1 MDIKIIISIV
11 ILLFIYYSLY
21 LQKSKE
27 TFQISV
33 IRKINNKLDKIID
46 KKKPKKFIK
55 IKDSEYSDPSKQFL
69 YNNKIVITGGTSGI
83 GYEIAK
89 MVNKYK
95 PFLVICGRKKQKVI
109 KIVTELKKYN
119 DNVYGV
125 WVDLSKKNGGK
136 TMFDAIKTHIN
147 TVDIL
152 INNAIISKGSRF
164 LISKNNEDWENE
176 ISVNINGN
184 IVLSQ
189 KIAYQMKQKKVKGR
203 IINIS
208 SQSVKA
214 NTTKMNSGSEILTK
228 GLIEKYSKLLADEV
242 YSYKIAVTTIRIDEN
257 YTINK
262 NRSSHFNS
270 SIYKKYFGNMFEIDI
285 DKFTPMF
292 MYAIK
297 APINEIS
304 GKIIS
309 SESFKQNIDLSKII
323 PSHQMKLNAKYKDFK
338 FNAFSKNKNK
348 VYLVKQNPYDMSP
361 KIKKFMNKA
370 ISSMNTINTEA
381 QYKPILNSVIAK
393 NLKIHKNNIVFFKTE
408 YDCIKK
414 LLEIFVPKYQN
425 IIVVNPLWHLLKLA
439 CLENKINIQYSTLK
453 ENNKSLTP
461 DLNLILKF
469 INPSTKLIY
478 ITSPNIISGQSIS
491 KNDFELFINEVPEN
505 IIVVLDQRYIE
516 FSNRKNLLKG
526 EKFINYKNLIIM
538 RTFNNFYSI
547 ENLELSYIISH
558 KSIATFINE
567 NIIINQIDTFNES
580 IALEVYKDNYYN
592 IVKQKIIDER
602 NRIIKHLKE
611 NKIQYF
617 NSETNFL
624 LIKVSKNK
632 EAIEKE
638 LDKRNIILYKSND
651 KYNYYWT
658 LPLSKPN
665 INDTIIDVLIY
676 HNLMST

>member
-11 ILLFIYYSLY
+11 LLVFIYYSLY

-33 IRKINNKLDKIID
+33 IKKINNKLDKIIE

-338 FNAFSKNKNK
+338 FNAFSKNKKK
-348 VYLVKQNPYDMSP
+348 VYLVKQNP
-361 KIKKFMNKA
+361 
-370 ISSMNTINTEA
+370 
-381 QYKPILNSVIAK
+381 
-393 NLKIHKNNIVFFKTE
+393 
-408 YDCIKK
+408 
-414 LLEIFVPKYQN
+414 
-425 IIVVNPLWHLLKLA
+425 
-439 CLENKINIQYSTLK
+439 
-453 ENNKSLTP
+453 
-461 DLNLILKF
+461 
-469 INPSTKLIY
+469 
-478 ITSPNIISGQSIS
+478 
-491 KNDFELFINEVPEN
+491 
-505 IIVVLDQRYIE
+505 
-516 FSNRKNLLKG
+516 
-526 EKFINYKNLIIM
+526 
-538 RTFNNFYSI
+538 
-547 ENLELSYIISH
+547 
-558 KSIATFINE
+558 
-567 NIIINQIDTFNES
+567 
-580 IALEVYKDNYYN
+580 
-592 IVKQKIIDER
+592 
-602 NRIIKHLKE
+602 
-611 NKIQYF
+611 
-617 NSETNFL
+617 
-624 LIKVSKNK
+624 
-632 EAIEKE
+632 
-638 LDKRNIILYKSND
+638 
-651 KYNYYWT
+651 
-658 LPLSKPN
+658 
-665 INDTIIDVLIY
+665 
-676 HNLMST
+676 

>member
-11 ILLFIYYSLY
+11 LLVFIYYSLY

-491 KNDFELFINEVPEN
+491 KNDFELFLKEVPEN

-592 IVKQKIIDER
+592 SVKQKIIDER

>member
-1 MDIKIIISIV
+1 MTIKIIILIL
-11 ILLFIYYSLY
+11 ILLIIYYTLY
-21 LQKSKE
+21 LKKSKE
-27 TFQISV
+27 TFQINV
-33 IRKINNKLDKIID
+33 IKNINNKLDKIID
-46 KKKPKKFIK
+46 KKKTKKFIN

-95 PFLVICGRKKQKVI
+95 PFLVICGRKKHKVI
-109 KIVTELKKYN
+109 KIVNELKKYN
-119 DNVYGV
+119 ENVYGV

-136 TMFDAIKTHIN
+136 TMFEAIKNHIN

-189 KIAYQMKQKKVKGR
+189 KIASHMKQKKVKGR

-214 NTTKMNSGSEILTK
+214 NNTKMNSGSEILTK

-257 YTINK
+257 YNINK
-262 NRSSHFNS
+262 NRTSHFNS
-270 SIYKKYFGNMFEIDI
+270 SVYKKYFGNMFEIDI

-309 SESFKQNIDLSKII
+309 SDSFKQNIDLSKII

-338 FNAFSKNKNK
+338 FNTFSKNKNK

-370 ISSMNTINTEA
+370 INSMNTINTEA

-414 LLEIFVPKYQN
+414 LIEIFVPKYQN
-425 IIVVNPLWHLLKLA
+425 IIVVNPLWHILKLA
-439 CLENKINIQYSTLK
+439 CLENKINIQYSKLK

-461 DLNLILKF
+461 DFNLILKF

-478 ITSPNIISGQSIS
+478 ISSPNIISGQSIS
-491 KNDFELFINEVPEN
+491 KNDLELFLEGVPKN
-505 IIVVLDQRYIE
+505 IIVLLDQRYIE
-516 FSNRKNLLKG
+516 FSDRKNILKG
-526 EKFINYKNLIIM
+526 EQFINYKNLIIM

-547 ENLELSYIISH
+547 ENLELSYIIAH
-558 KSIATFINE
+558 KSISTFINE
-567 NIIINQIDTFNES
+567 NIIINQIDKFNES
-580 IALEVYKDNYYN
+580 IALEVYKDNYYKTIKN
-592 IVKQKIIDER
+592 KLISER
-602 NRIIKHLKE
+602 NRILKHLKE

-624 LIKVSKNK
+624 LIKLNKNK
-632 EAIEKE
+632 VAIEKE
-638 LDKRNIILYKSND
+638 LAKRNIILYKSND

-676 HNLMST
+676 NNLMGT

>member
-1 MDIKIIISIV
+1 
-11 ILLFIYYSLY
+11 
-21 LQKSKE
+21 
-27 TFQISV
+27 
-33 IRKINNKLDKIID
+33 
-46 KKKPKKFIK
+46 
-55 IKDSEYSDPSKQFL
+55 
-69 YNNKIVITGGTSGI
+69 
-83 GYEIAK
+83 
-89 MVNKYK
+89 
-95 PFLVICGRKKQKVI
+95 
-109 KIVTELKKYN
+109 
-119 DNVYGV
+119 
-125 WVDLSKKNGGK
+125 
-136 TMFDAIKTHIN
+136 
-147 TVDIL
+147 
-152 INNAIISKGSRF
+152 
-164 LISKNNEDWENE
+164 
-176 ISVNINGN
+176 
-184 IVLSQ
+184 
-189 KIAYQMKQKKVKGR
+189 
-203 IINIS
+203 
-208 SQSVKA
+208 
-214 NTTKMNSGSEILTK
+214 
-228 GLIEKYSKLLADEV
+228 
-242 YSYKIAVTTIRIDEN
+242 
-257 YTINK
+257 
-262 NRSSHFNS
+262 
-270 SIYKKYFGNMFEIDI
+270 
-285 DKFTPMF
+285 
-292 MYAIK
+292 
-297 APINEIS
+297 
-304 GKIIS
+304 
-309 SESFKQNIDLSKII
+309 
-323 PSHQMKLNAKYKDFK
+323 MKLNAKYKDFK
-338 FNAFSKNKNK
+338 FNTFSKNKNK

-453 ENNKSLTP
+453 ENNKSLVP
-461 DLNLILKF
+461 DFNLILKF
-469 INPSTKLIY
+469 INSSTKLIY

-491 KNDFELFINEVPEN
+491 KNDFELFLKEVPEN

-526 EKFINYKNLIIM
+526 EKFLNYKNLIIM

-558 KSIATFINE
+558 KSIATFIKE

-592 IVKQKIIDER
+592 TIKQKIIDER

-638 LDKRNIILYKSND
+638 FDKRNIILYKSND

-676 HNLMST
+676 HNLMSS

>member
-46 KKKPKKFIK
+46 KKNPKKFIK

-95 PFLVICGRKKQKVI
+95 PFLVICGRKKHKVI

-136 TMFDAIKTHIN
+136 TMFEAIKTHIN

-189 KIAYQMKQKKVKGR
+189 KIASHMKQKKVSGR

-242 YSYKIAVTTIRIDEN
+242 YSYKIAVTTIRIEDN

-262 NRSSHFNS
+262 NRTSHFNS
-270 SIYKKYFGNMFEIDI
+270 SVYKKYFGNMFEIDI

-309 SESFKQNIDLSKII
+309 SDSFKQNIELSKII

-370 ISSMNTINTEA
+370 IHSINTINNES

-439 CLENKINIQYSTLK
+439 CLENKIKIQYSTLK
-453 ENNKSLTP
+453 ENNKSLVP
-461 DLNLILKF
+461 DFNLILKF
-469 INPSTKLIY
+469 INSSTKLIY

-491 KNDFELFINEVPEN
+491 KNDFELFLKEVPEN

-526 EKFINYKNLIIM
+526 EKFLNYKNLIIM

-547 ENLELSYIISH
+547 ENLELSYIISN
-558 KSIATFINE
+558 KSIATFIKE

-592 IVKQKIIDER
+592 NVKQKIIDER
-602 NRIIKHLKE
+602 NRILKHLKE

-632 EAIEKE
+632 DTIEKE
-638 LDKRNIILYKSND
+638 FDKRNIILYKSND
-651 KYNYYWT
+651 KYNNYWT